1 MVRRYHQKYSF
12 GDNELL
18 WQYLYNHPFPTE
30 GWDFE
35 ELLENLEE
43 IFSIDIMM
51 FATCLN
57 IQHAIVTPVVKGLK
71 PDSITLNLYFRY
83 FSSAGVYGIMLNV
96 IITTNA
102 WYSWDQESVL
112 HVDWKSVGKLGCHL
126 KVRI

>member
-1 MVRRYHQKYSF
+1 
-12 GDNELL
+12 
-18 WQYLYNHPFPTE
+18 
-30 GWDFE
+30 
-35 ELLENLEE
+35 
-43 IFSIDIMM
+43 MM

-102 WYSWDQESVL
+102 
-112 HVDWKSVGKLGCHL
+112 
-126 KVRI
+126 